1 MFYTITLYLSLA
13 IFVVG
18 LVYRISNWFRY
29 KIGPDA
35 TGISTLSRVSS
46 ALSGMASAIF
56 SAKIGVL
63 GRVLLFDVFLQM
75 GLLKKDFVRWLGHIL
90 IYGGF
95 MLLLLMHGLDELI
108 TSVLFD
114 EYYSTVNPFM
124 FLRDFF
130 GLVVIAGL
138 GIVIYRRFISKSA
151 RPTTTAV
158 DRYAIIILGVIM
170 ISGILLEGTKIL
182 SHSRY
187 QEMVEEYAG
196 LDEEETEQLRALGAY
211 WVQKFGVVSPGV
223 KGPFDKNT
231 LQQGQ
236 ELHEMSCAEC
246 HSRPQWAFIGY
257 GVSRVVL
264 PIASPLD
271 RANMHTLL
279 WYVHFLACFFGLAYL
294 PFSKFFHIFSVPV
307 CLLVNAVM
315 EEGKA
320 DPANIATRQALE
332 LDACT
337 HCGDCTKRCSVAVAF
352 NEIPNPN
359 IFPSEKLIAFRTLL
373 SGKEMSE
380 QELKIIQEGSYICT
394 DCHRCTDV
402 CPVGINL
409 EDLWLN
415 LKRHLAELGYPKP
428 EVWARE
434 AIGACFDLTTLKDK
448 TLSLTPV
455 DKTFMST
462 VTRSAQANT
471 FSVCFGCQNCTN
483 VCPVVGN
490 YENPK
495 EILKLLPHEIMHCL
509 ALKQKELA
517 LGSRM
522 LWDCVTCY
530 MCQEHCPQGVCV
542 TDVLYQLKNLALK
555 ELRESGIG
563 DSIRL

>member
-13 IFVVG
+13 VFVVG
-18 LVYRISNWFRY
+18 LAYRISNWFRY

-35 TGISTLSRVSS
+35 TGIPTSRRVFA
-46 ALSGMASAIF
+46 ALSAMGSTIF
-56 SAKIGVL
+56 SPKIAAL
-63 GRVLLFDVFLQM
+63 GRAFLFDVLLQV
-75 GLLKKDFVRWLGHIL
+75 GLLKKDFVRWLAHIF
-90 IYGGF
+90 IYAGF
-95 MLLLLMHGLDELI
+95 MLLLLMHGLDELT
-108 TSVLFD
+108 TSLLFD
-114 EYYSTVNPFM
+114 DYYSTVNPFM

-130 GLVVIAGL
+130 GLVVIVGL
-138 GIVIYRRFISKSA
+138 GIIIYRRFISKSA

-158 DRYAIIILGVIM
+158 DRYAIIILAVIM

-211 WVQKFGVVSPGV
+211 WVQKFGVVSPDV
-223 KGPFDKNT
+223 KGPFDENT

-279 WYVHFLACFFGLAYL
+279 WYLHFLACFFGLAYL

-307 CLLVNAVM
+307 CLLVNAVT
-315 EEGKA
+315 EEGKG

-352 NEIPNPN
+352 SEIPNPN
-359 IFPSEKLIAFRTLL
+359 IFPSEKVIAFRTLL

-380 QELKIIQEGSYICT
+380 EELRIIQEGSYICT

-428 EVWARE
+428 EAWARD
-434 AIGACFDLTTLKDK
+434 AIGADFILTKLKGK

-455 DKTFMST
+455 DKAFMSR
-462 VTRSAQANT
+462 VTGLAQANT

-483 VCPVVGN
+483 ICPVVEN

-495 EILKLLPHEIMHCL
+495 EILGLLPHEIMHCL

-555 ELRESGIG
+555 ELKEGRAA
-563 DSIRL
+563 

>member
-18 LVYRISNWFRY
+18 LIYRISNWFRY

-35 TGISTLSRVSS
+35 KGISAPTRVSAAAS
-46 ALSGMASAIF
+46 GIASTLLSTRF
-56 SAKIGVL
+56 GVL
-63 GRVLLFDVFLQM
+63 LKVFVADVLLQTW
-75 GLLKKDFVRWLGHIL
+75 LLKKDFLRWLAHIC

-95 MLLLLMHGLDELI
+95 MLLLLMHGLDKLI
-108 TSVLFD
+108 TSVIFD
-114 EYYSTVNPFM
+114 DYYSTLNPFM

-138 GIVIYRRFISKSA
+138 GIAIYRRFVSKA
-151 RPTTTAV
+151 PRPKTTGV
-158 DRYAIIILGVIM
+158 DYYAIIILAVIM
-170 ISGILLEGTKIL
+170 ISGVFLEGTKIL

-196 LDEEETEQLRALGAY
+196 LDEKETEELRALGAY
-211 WVQKFGVVSPGV
+211 WVQKFGVVSPDV
-223 KGPFDKNT
+223 KGPFDENT
-231 LQQGQ
+231 LQQGK

-246 HSRPQWAFIGY
+246 HSRPQWAFVGY
-257 GVSRVVL
+257 GVSRVVS
-264 PIASPLD
+264 PVASPLE
-271 RANMHTLL
+271 RANVHTLL
-279 WYVHFLACFFGLAYL
+279 WYLHFLACFLGLAYL
-294 PFSKFFHIFSVPV
+294 PFSKFFHIFSTPV
-307 CLLVNAVM
+307 YLLVNAVM
-315 EEGKA
+315 EEGRS
-320 DPANIATRQALE
+320 DPANIATRQAIE

-359 IFPSEKLIAFRTLL
+359 ILPSEKLTAFRALL
-373 SGKEMSE
+373 SGKGVSK
-380 QELKIIQEGSYICT
+380 QKLKIIQEGSYICT

-402 CPVGINL
+402 CPIGINL

-434 AIGACFDLTTLKDK
+434 TISADFDLTTLKDK

-455 DKTFMST
+455 DKTFIGELTGS
-462 VTRSAQANT
+462 VQANT

-495 EILKLLPHEIMHCL
+495 EILGLFPHEIMHCL
-509 ALKQKELA
+509 ALKHKGLA

-530 MCQEHCPQGVCV
+530 ICQEHCPQGVRV

-555 ELRESGIG
+555 HLKEKKAA
-563 DSIRL
+563 